1 MERAAGVPLVFFLLC
16 CSSLLASLNLSV
28 AQTPIPAK
36 YDGFVYG
43 GGSLW
48 KGLVIIEAFLDPMCP
63 DSRDSWPSLKQTL
76 KFYYP
81 RVSLA
86 VHPFALPY
94 HSNSYASCRA
104 LHIANN
110 LNASSAYPLL
120 DLFFKY
126 QEKYYNEPTYNKSR
140 AFITDHFSKIA
151 EKAVGRG
158 SYSAI
163 KSGFDDSKT
172 DMATRISFKY
182 GCSRGVMGTP
192 YFFVN
197 GIPLPDYGSALNFH
211 EWNRIIDPLLTEKK

>member
-1 MERAAGVPLVFFLLC
+1 MRSMPPVFFLLC
-16 CSSLLASLNLSV
+16 FFSVLAVLNLSA

-63 DSRDSWPSLKQTL
+63 DSRDSWPPLKQTL
-76 KFYYP
+76 EFYYP

-86 VHPFALPY
+86 VHPFALPH
-94 HSNSYASCRA
+94 HSNAFASCRA

-110 LNASSAYPLL
+110 LNASSTYPLL
-120 DLFFKY
+120 ELFFKH
-126 QEKYYNEPTYNKSR
+126 QESYYNAPTYYRSR
-140 AFITDHFSKIA
+140 AFIIDQFSKIA
-151 EKAVGRG
+151 AEAVGEG

-163 KSGFDDSKT
+163 KSAYNDSRT

-192 YFFVN
+192 SFFVN
-197 GIPLPDYGSALNFH
+197 GIPLPDYGSALDFKK
-211 EWNRIIDPLLTEKK
+211 WKIIINPLLTEKK